1 MIATTAV
8 VLVLAVRAAGCHRP
22 DSAPEPAAPSVAA
35 PRVLHRPAAWAG
47 EGTERPG
54 GGGSNPAASVTA
66 VARRAVAAYIGFE
79 HRPRSRP
86 ARALLGQT
94 FSAAITRQLVADP
107 PRAPGHAV
115 PALRPLVV
123 ASEGRRGF
131 TATAITRRGEL
142 YLVLWLERIRGRLV
156 VTALG

>member
-1 MIATTAV
+1 MIAATAV

-22 DSAPEPAAPSVAA
+22 DTATEPAAHPVAA
-35 PRVLHRPAAWAG
+35 PQALHTPAPWAG
-47 EGTERPG
+47 EGAERAG
-54 GGGSNPAASVTA
+54 GGRFKPAASGTA

-79 HRPRSRP
+79 HRPQSRS

-123 ASEGRRGF
+123 APDGRRGF

-142 YLVLWLERIRGRLV
+142 YLVLELQRIRGRLV